1 MSCFQPHARAV
12 AAEVLVVSGWQQ
24 PCEDLDDL
32 DAFAGSTSCRRAEH
46 IGRWEP
52 GDVAEQL
59 GPGCEAQGAA
69 AGHEEDAST
78 AKLLGGEDDFIHA
91 IFSATRRLAACD
103 ITSTSTI
110 VSGCPPADPGGDSL
124 RGMIQWKPA
133 TPRFCSPFSLLNA
146 LKA

>member
-1 MSCFQPHARAV
+1 MKTLTTLMPLRV
-12 AAEVLVVSGWQQ
+12 R
-24 PCEDLDDL
+24 
-32 DAFAGSTSCRRAEH
+32 TSCRRADH

-103 ITSTSTI
+103 ITSTSTT
-110 VSGCPPADPGGDSL
+110 VVRPPADPGGDSL
-124 RGMIQWKPA
+124 RGMIQWKPGY
-133 TPRFCSPFSLLNA
+133 TRFFWPLISPKQQQPA
-146 LKA
+146 QKP